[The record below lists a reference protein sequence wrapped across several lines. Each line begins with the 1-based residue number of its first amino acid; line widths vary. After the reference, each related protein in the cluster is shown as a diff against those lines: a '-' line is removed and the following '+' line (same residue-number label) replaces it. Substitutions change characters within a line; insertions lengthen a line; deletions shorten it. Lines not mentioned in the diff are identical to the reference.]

1 MCSWLRLAA
10 CQRGRQWGRA
20 FWFWLRLRE
29 GSFLVVIAVVGLR
42 ELVRGSDDGKLIQAV
57 NESGLVGCHGWVL
70 CRQELA
76 WWFVAT
82 CVAKLSSQTSYQQN
96 GAGK

>member
-1 MCSWLRLAA
+1 MQLASSCCLSKRSA
-10 CQRGRQWGRA
+10 VGTGI
-20 FWFWLRLRE
+20 LVLVE
-29 GSFLVVIAVVGLR
+29 IEGGSFLVVIAVVGLR